1 MRPHATAPILV
12 TGAAGEVGREVAAAL
27 LARGV
32 AIRVA
37 GPSPGVLHW
46 LHTAFPGAE
55 PVRLDEREPSSFGAA
70 ARGCRALFLSRPPGL
85 PRAALTLAALVD
97 AARVEGV
104 AEVVFL
110 SEAGAAGNR
119 LAPDGAVERHLA
131 EGPPGWTVLR
141 PGFLAQNLGGACRR
155 DIREDDRLY
164 LPAGSGRVAFL
175 DARDVGEVAALALT
189 APAAHAHRAYTLTGP
204 AATSFAEAAGLLT
217 AALGRRIRYVP
228 ASVPGYLLHLRRR
241 GLPWGQA
248 LGQAVA
254 TAGLRFGKGATV
266 DPTLPRLLGRP
277 ARTLADYLRAH
288 AALWR
293 R

>member
-1 MRPHATAPILV
+1 
-12 TGAAGEVGREVAAAL
+12 
-27 LARGV
+27 V

-37 GPSPGVLHW
+37 GPSPAW
-46 LHTAFPGAE
+46 LRAAFPGAE

-85 PRAALTLAALVD
+85 PRAALALAALVD
-97 AARVEGV
+97 AARIEGV

-110 SEAGAAGNR
+110 SAAGPAGNR
-119 LAPDGAVERHLA
+119 LASDGAVERHLA

-141 PGFLAQNLGGACRR
+141 PGFLAQNLGSACRR
-155 DIREDDRLY
+155 DIREDDRIV
-164 LPAGSGRVAFL
+164 LPAGNGRVAFL

-189 APAAHAHRAYTLTGP
+189 APAAHAHRSYRLTGP
-204 AATSFAEAAGLLT
+204 AASSFAEAAELLT
-217 AALGRRIRYVP
+217 AALGRRIRYQP
-228 ASVPGYLLHLRRR
+228 ASLPGYALHLRRR

-248 LGQAVA
+248 VGQAVSA
-254 TAGLRFGKGATV
+254 AALRYGEGAAV

-277 ARTLADYLRAH
+277 ARTLADYVRAH